1 MNDINQIEEER
12 KGRLNQ
18 ARLTA
23 EVLGGMMSLNA
34 SKVADKLGEMIAKYD
49 KEAFV
54 IILALA
60 LIKDGALDILLDFVG
75 IGLIPFVGQI
85 PGTFLSTALFL
96 LMWRKGMLKGK
107 IMARV
112 LFLFVGDNI
121 PILEE
126 FPFTTFAVLFA
137 WRGMVKKT
145 RQAQADKEALARA
158 TNDELEEIK
167 KRYEMESEE

>member
-1 MNDINQIEEER
+1 MNEINQIEEER

-23 EVLGGMMSLNA
+23 EVLGGMMTLNA
-34 SKVADKLGEMIAKYD
+34 GKVASKLEEMIAKYD
-49 KEAFV
+49 REAFV
-54 IILALA
+54 IILALS
-60 LIKDGALDILLDFVG
+60 LFKDGALDVLLDFVG
-75 IGLIPFVGQI
+75 IGLIPVLGQT
-85 PGTFLSTALFL
+85 PGAFFSTVIFI
-96 LMWRKGMLKGK
+96 LMWGKGMLKGK

-112 LFLFVGDNI
+112 LFLFIGDNI

-145 RQAQADKEALARA
+145 RQARADKEALTRA
-158 TNDELEEIK
+158 TSDELEEIK
-167 KRYEMESEE
+167 KRYEMESD

>member
-1 MNDINQIEEER
+1 MNEVNQIEEER

-34 SKVADKLGEMIAKYD
+34 GKTADKLEEMIAKYD
-49 KEAFV
+49 REAFV

-60 LIKDGALDILLDFVG
+60 LIKDGALDVLLDFVG

-85 PGTFLSTALFL
+85 PGTFLSAVIFL

-112 LFLFVGDNI
+112 LFLFIGDNI
-121 PILEE
+121 PLLEE

-145 RQAQADKEALARA
+145 RQAQSDKEALARA
-158 TNDELEEIK
+158 TSDELEEIK
-167 KRYEMESEE
+167 KRYETESEE